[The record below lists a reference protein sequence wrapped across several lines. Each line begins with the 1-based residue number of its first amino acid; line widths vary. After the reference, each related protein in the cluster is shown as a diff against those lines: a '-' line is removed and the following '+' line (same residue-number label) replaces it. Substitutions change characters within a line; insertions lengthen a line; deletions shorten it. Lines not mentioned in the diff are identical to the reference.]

1 MIAISLRPAA
11 ISKDRVVCPN
21 PAMSSALVK
30 IPLKPDENLP
40 DLRRTAQI
48 IERIGHRVAV
58 ALMRRA

>member
-1 MIAISLRPAA
+1 
-11 ISKDRVVCPN
+11 
-21 PAMSSALVK
+21 MSSALVK